1 MNNIRKTAL
10 GLLVAIIAIGFS
22 AFTPTAKTSNYGKQI
37 TSPSTHNWI
46 DLNGYTEVFDLEAP
60 LNPGEYRCKD
70 DETTCTGSF
79 AAPPVSN
86 QPDPITNVEG
96 QFEYEP
102 M

>member
-37 TSPSTHNWI
+37 IDSENHNWI
-46 DLNGYTEVFDLEAP
+46 DLSGYTEVFDLQAP
-60 LNPGEYRCKD
+60 LNPGEYRCQD
-70 DETTCTGSF
+70 EETTCSATF
-79 AAPPVSN
+79 TTPPAAN
-86 QPDPITNVEG
+86 QADPLVKVDG